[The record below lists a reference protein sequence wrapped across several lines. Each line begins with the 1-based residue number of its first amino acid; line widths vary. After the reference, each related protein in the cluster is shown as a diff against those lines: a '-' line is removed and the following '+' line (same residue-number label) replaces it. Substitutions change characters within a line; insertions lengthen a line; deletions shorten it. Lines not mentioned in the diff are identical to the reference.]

1 MGFSRSKN
9 MLHTLGIDG
18 LITNNMLL
26 TLDKM
31 SSALDMYMR
40 FPFYHPTK
48 IYRFVHMSSV
58 HSILLTSR
66 GLSRNKIKIV
76 CI

>member
-1 MGFSRSKN
+1 

-18 LITNNMLL
+18 LISNNMLL
-26 TLDKM
+26 TLDTM

-58 HSILLTSR
+58 HSILLISR
-66 GLSRNKIKIV
+66 DLSRNKIKV
-76 CI
+76 VLRYMRSH